1 MLLKAAAALGA
12 AILGMTGFGLWSGA
26 HDYQLKVDLA
36 SAERVVPG
44 NDVVLGGVR
53 VGTVASVYLA
63 PDGADYGAVAEIK
76 LDSKYA
82 PLKQGTQV
90 LIRPRGQLG
99 EMFLQLSPGGGAVIP
114 NGGEIPVHDTAA
126 PVDLDQLND
135 IFDPNTREKVKIATL
150 QGGAMFQGRGQ
161 DLNTVLAQLP
171 QITGNLADTTATI
184 NTQDQQL
191 DALQLEFDRVATMM
205 ASEDKSFRGDV
216 SDSASLL
223 QVTAARQQN
232 LQDQLTYANQ
242 SLTALNA
249 GLGGHEKD
257 LNTLLKLMPGLL
269 DKLRAFQDSSST
281 SFAYIGP
288 CTGDIINVV
297 AEQADATKYSHPQ
310 GAGDAAGDMLRV
322 ETQQAGPEQG
332 QLNPQGYSCGGGP
345 LPSGVTPVPAPS
357 LPVPLPS
364 QLNPVVGAM
373 P

>member
-1 MLLKAAAALGA
+1 VLLKAAVGLAAAVLAITGIGA
-12 AILGMTGFGLWSGA
+12 WTGA
-26 HDYQLKVDLA
+26 QDYKVKVDLA

-53 VGTVASVYLA
+53 VGTVSSVYLA
-63 PDGADYGAVAEIK
+63 PEQADYGAVAEIK
-76 LDSKYA
+76 VDQRYA

-99 EMFLQLSPGGGAVIP
+99 EMFLELSQGGGAAIP
-114 NGGEIPVHDTAA
+114 NGGQIPVHDTAA

-135 IFDPNTREKVKIATL
+135 IFDTNTRAKIKIATL
-150 QGGAMFQGRGQ
+150 QGGQMFQGRGQ
-161 DLNTVLAQLP
+161 DLNQVLAQLP

-191 DALQLEFDRVATMM
+191 DALQVEFDRVATMM
-205 ASEDKSFRGDV
+205 ASEDQNFRGDIGN
-216 SDSASLL
+216 SASLL

-242 SLTALNA
+242 SLAALNA
-249 GLGGHEKD
+249 GLGGHEQD
-257 LNTLLKLMPGLL
+257 LNALLKAMPGLL

-288 CTGDIINVV
+288 CTGDIVNVL
-297 AEQADATKYSHPQ
+297 AEQADATKYQHPQ
-310 GAGDAAGDMLRV
+310 GSGDATGNMLRV
-322 ETQQAGPEQG
+322 ETQQVGPEQG
-332 QLNPQGYSCGGGP
+332 QLNPQGYSCGGGAQ
-345 LPSGVTPVPAPS
+345 PSGVTPLPQPS
-357 LPVPLPS
+357 LPVQLPS
-364 QLNPVVGAM
+364 QLQPAIGAL

>member
-1 MLLKAAAALGA
+1 MLLKAAAGVGA
-12 AILGMTGFGLWSGA
+12 GILAMTGIGYWNGS
-26 HDYQLKVDLA
+26 HDYRVKVDFA

-53 VGTVASVYLA
+53 VGTVTSVYLA
-63 PDGADYGAVAEIK
+63 SEGADYGAVAEIK
-76 LDSKYA
+76 LDPRYS

-99 EMFLQLSPGGGAVIP
+99 EMFLQLSPGGGAAIP
-114 NGGEIPVHDTAA
+114 NGGQIPVHDTAA

-135 IFDPNTREKVKIATL
+135 IFDPNTRAKIKIATL

-191 DALQLEFDRVATMM
+191 DALQVEFDRVATMM
-205 ASEDKSFRGDV
+205 ASEDKSLRGDV
-216 SDSASLL
+216 SNSASLL
-223 QVTAARQQN
+223 KVTAARQQN

-242 SLTALNA
+242 SLAALNA

-257 LNTLLKLMPGLL
+257 LNTLLKQMPGLL
-269 DKLRAFQDSSST
+269 DKLHAFQDSSST

-288 CTGDIINVV
+288 CTGDIFNVL

-310 GAGDAAGDMLRV
+310 GAGDATGNMLRV
-322 ETQQAGPEQG
+322 ETQQVGPEQG
-332 QLNPQGYSCGGGP
+332 QPNPQGYSCGGGAQP
-345 LPSGVTPVPAPS
+345 AGTTPVQPPS
-357 LPVPLPS
+357 LPVPL
-364 QLNPVVGAM
+364 NPLIGAL